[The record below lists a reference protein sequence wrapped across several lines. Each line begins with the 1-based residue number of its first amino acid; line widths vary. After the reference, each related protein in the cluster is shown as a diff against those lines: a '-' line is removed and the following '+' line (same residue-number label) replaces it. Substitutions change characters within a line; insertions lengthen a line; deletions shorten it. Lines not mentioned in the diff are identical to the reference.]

1 MRAVIGVD
9 IGSSKTLYCLFDERF
24 RVLAERR
31 EPTEGAGAKGFD
43 AALLGNVR
51 RLARHAHRRGYAL
64 ACCGVGVAGPLERR
78 QGALRWQP
86 VSLPLGGYRL
96 EERVAT
102 VTGPAVLVGNDA
114 HLGLYGE
121 HKLGAA
127 RGKRHV
133 IGAFFGTGAA
143 GALILDGKLH
153 TGATGRCGDI
163 GHYMISPIGP
173 LAGSDR
179 QGVLDDVVGRS
190 AMSGAAA
197 AYSAK
202 RWAPTLR
209 RIAGTDVSRIKSDE
223 LARAIKGGDEIIE
236 NMVRGRARIA
246 GIALSNLA
254 DFLNPEMIVL
264 GGGLVDA
271 MPDIF
276 VGEIRE
282 AVRRHAVPDVGDA
295 LKVCRAALGPRV
307 VAAGAAKAAWDRFVG
322 EEAPPARV
330 SGSPRARA
338 PRDPGAARG
347 RKARRG

>member
-1 MRAVIGVD
+1 MARGAPLLYTAGVRAVIGVD

-31 EPTEGAGAKGFD
+31 VPTEADDVREFD
-43 AALLGNVR
+43 ASLLGNVK
-51 RLARHAHRRGYAL
+51 RLARHAHRKGYAL

-78 QGALRWQP
+78 KGALRWHP
-86 VSLPLGGYRL
+86 VSLPLDGYHL
-96 EERVAT
+96 EERVAS

-127 RGKRHV
+127 RGERHV
-133 IGAFFGTGAA
+133 LGAFFGTGAA

-190 AMSGAAA
+190 AMAGAAA
-197 AYSAK
+197 AYAAK
-202 RWAPTLR
+202 RWAPALYKL
-209 RIAGTDVSRIKSDE
+209 AGTDAARIKSDE

-236 NMVRGRARIA
+236 NMVRSRARIA

-271 MPDIF
+271 MPKIF

-282 AVRRHAVPDVGDA
+282 AVRRHAVPDVRDA
-295 LKVCRAALGPRV
+295 LKVRRAELGPRV

-322 EEAPPARV
+322 EDAM
-330 SGSPRARA
+330 
-338 PRDPGAARG
+338 PG
-347 RKARRG
+347 

>member
-1 MRAVIGVD
+1 MAGARRLAYAGPMRAVIGVD

-31 EPTEGAGAKGFD
+31 VPTEADDAREFD
-43 AALLGNVR
+43 EALLGNVR
-51 RLARHAHRRGYAL
+51 RLARRAHRDGYAL

-78 QGALRWQP
+78 KGALRWHP
-86 VSLPLGGYRL
+86 VSLPLDGYRL
-96 EERVAT
+96 EERVAKAA
-102 VTGPAVLVGNDA
+102 GPAVLVGNDA

-121 HKLGAA
+121 HRLGAA

-133 IGAFFGTGAA
+133 LGAFFGTGAA

-173 LAGSDR
+173 LAGSER

-190 AMSGAAA
+190 AMAGAAA
-197 AYSAK
+197 AYAAK
-202 RWAPTLR
+202 SWAPALYKL
-209 RIAGTDVSRIKSDE
+209 AGTDAALIKSDE
-223 LARAIKGGDEIIE
+223 LARAIKGGDEVIE
-236 NMVRGRARIA
+236 SMVRSRARIA
-246 GIALSNLA
+246 GIVLSNLA

-264 GGGLVDA
+264 GGGLVDS
-271 MPDIF
+271 MPKIF

-282 AVRRHAVPDVGDA
+282 AVRRHAVPDIRDA
-295 LKVCRAALGPRV
+295 LKVRHAELGARV

-322 EEAPPARV
+322 EDAV
-330 SGSPRARA
+330 
-338 PRDPGAARG
+338 PG
-347 RKARRG
+347 

>member
-1 MRAVIGVD
+1 MAPGVRLLYTAAVRAVIGVD

-31 EPTEGAGAKGFD
+31 VPTEADDVREFD
-43 AALLGNVR
+43 ASLLGNVR
-51 RLARHAHRRGYAL
+51 RLARRAHRKGYAL

-78 QGALRWQP
+78 KGALRWHP
-86 VSLPLGGYRL
+86 VSLPLDGYHL
-96 EERVAT
+96 EERVAS
-102 VTGPAVLVGNDA
+102 VAGPAVLVGNDA

-133 IGAFFGTGAA
+133 LGAFFGTGAA

-190 AMSGAAA
+190 AMAGAAA
-197 AYSAK
+197 AYAAK
-202 RWAPTLR
+202 RWAPALYKL
-209 RIAGTDVSRIKSDE
+209 AGTDAARIKSDE
-223 LARAIKGGDEIIE
+223 LAQAIKGGDEVIE
-236 NMVRGRARIA
+236 NMVRSRARIA

-254 DFLNPEMIVL
+254 DFLNPEMLVL

-271 MPDIF
+271 MPKIF

-282 AVRRHAVPDVGDA
+282 AVRRHAVPDVRDA
-295 LKVCRAALGPRV
+295 LQVRRAELGPRV

-322 EEAPPARV
+322 EDAV
-330 SGSPRARA
+330 
-338 PRDPGAARG
+338 PG
-347 RKARRG
+347 